1 MILKVPSECP
11 NDGAPLLPVIKNGKI
26 GVECSCGY
34 KFLAPWRDKGG
45 LIAKAINFKPQSSL
59 GVQINLFTGAAS
71 GGKQIR
77 LGGI

>member
-11 NDGAPLLPVIKNGKI
+11 NDGASLLPVIENGKI
-26 GVECSCGY
+26 GVECYCGY
-34 KFLAPWRDKGG
+34 KFLAPWRDKSG
-45 LIAKAINFKPQSSL
+45 LIAKAVNYKPQSSL
-59 GVQINLFTGAAS
+59 GVQRSLFTGAAI